1 MNQVAP
7 ITCSPPM
14 TRVAGRPW
22 GLQRPVSL
30 SEVLDRVLNT
40 GAVLSGEIVIS
51 VAGIDLLYVGLNLVV
66 SSVETLR
73 NNGHPRASR
82 HGFTQYV

>member
-7 ITCSPPM
+7 RTCSAPM
-14 TRVAGRPW
+14 ARLAGRPW

-51 VAGIDLLYVGLNLVV
+51 VAGIDLLYVGLNVV
-66 SSVETLR
+66 VGSVETLR
-73 NNGHPRASR
+73 DNGRPREHSHASA
-82 HGFTQYV
+82 